1 MRSRAPEAE
10 ERVTTWINP
19 WPTADS
25 HGYQLIQAL
34 FAFGSG
40 GFAGTGL
47 GLGSPGRIP
56 NAATDFVYAAI
67 GEELGLIGTTAV
79 LLIYLLLVGV
89 GFRIALRAEQPF
101 LKLLAAGLTTIL
113 GFQTFIIL
121 GGVTR
126 LIPLTG
132 ITMPFVS
139 YGGSSLVANFVILAL
154 LLRISD
160 EVARRSDADAGAP
173 AAAGAQR

>member
-1 MRSRAPEAE
+1 MF
-10 ERVTTWINP
+10 I
-19 WPTADS
+19 
-25 HGYQLIQAL
+25 
-34 FAFGSG
+34 
-40 GFAGTGL
+40 
-47 GLGSPGRIP
+47 
-56 NAATDFVYAAI
+56 
-67 GEELGLIGTTAV
+67 
-79 LLIYLLLVGV
+79 GV
-89 GFRIALRAEQPF
+89 GFRIAMRAEQPF

-113 GFQTFIIL
+113 GVQTFIIL

-160 EVARRSDADAGAP
+160 EVARRAEVTTAP
-173 AAAGAQR
+173 RRGSRR

>member
-1 MRSRAPEAE
+1 M
-10 ERVTTWINP
+10 
-19 WPTADS
+19 
-25 HGYQLIQAL
+25 
-34 FAFGSG
+34 
-40 GFAGTGL
+40 
-47 GLGSPGRIP
+47 
-56 NAATDFVYAAI
+56 
-67 GEELGLIGTTAV
+67 
-79 LLIYLLLVGV
+79 

-113 GFQTFIIL
+113 GIQTFIIL

-139 YGGSSLVANFVILAL
+139 YGGSSLLANFVILAL

-160 EVARRSDADAGAP
+160 EVARRAEADGA
-173 AAAGAQR
+173 AR